1 MWRWYLQVARLQKL
15 ADNYGVD
22 MEICTE
28 QGRADIVMTG
38 LPQILYNDMIRSIS
52 EELSRAQKNQEFV
65 NAARL
70 KQITVQ
76 WSYQNLNNG
85 LWEDFDVEINQV
97 WGNSWYIYI
106 YISILL
112 GDQVCETHKTMH

>member
-1 MWRWYLQVARLQKL
+1 MQVARLQKL

-28 QGRADIVMTG
+28 QGRSDIVMTG

-97 WGNSWYIYI
+97 
-106 YISILL
+106 
-112 GDQVCETHKTMH
+112 